1 MYIGVYH
8 YIRYHYYSII
18 TATSDSCAKATKTV
32 MDVLLAGEGR
42 ELRRILVAG
51 QWMGWQAATAGNGEE
66 MDGLVV
72 INGDLMA
79 I

>member
-1 MYIGVYH
+1 
-8 YIRYHYYSII
+8 
-18 TATSDSCAKATKTV
+18 

-51 QWMGWQAATAGNGEE
+51 HNGWDRQRPRQRPATAGNGEE
-66 MDGLVV
+66 KDGLVV
-72 INGDLMA
+72 MNGDFMGFNA

>member
-1 MYIGVYH
+1 
-8 YIRYHYYSII
+8 
-18 TATSDSCAKATKTV
+18 

-51 QWMGWQAATAGNGEE
+51 QWMGWPAATAGNGEE